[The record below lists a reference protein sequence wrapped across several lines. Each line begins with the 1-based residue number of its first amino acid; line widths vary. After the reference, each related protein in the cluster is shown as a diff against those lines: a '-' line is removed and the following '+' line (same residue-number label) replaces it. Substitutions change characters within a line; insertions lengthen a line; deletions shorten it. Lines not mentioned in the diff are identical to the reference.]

1 MKNRN
6 CILCLALAL
15 LLVGLTACSAKMEPA
30 SADPEPESVDTTP
43 EPAAEPAEPEPEPA
57 EPVPEIES
65 DEVLDDDMLEPLLD
79 GGSEY
84 VSGGLKLTVPEE
96 YAPLVQIGMGTSLF
110 GSKELF
116 SAREI
121 ASVEAG
127 QKLHPGE
134 DWGDGFLFSI
144 ARVSEEELH
153 RMLCGYLN
161 NERPFARDADGNYY
175 ICYYPSDVRLVREDM
190 ENLANSPD
198 LEQWSALNEWAAKVP
213 EQFVKDNPGLE
224 RWDYDYSDVA
234 MYLNRIAYFGD
245 ETEYSLFCD
254 FVEYKPKGDEGAKY
268 ALQLLENVEFE
279 YCSADETPDGEYQ
292 VVSFPQENARIFFY
306 KGGEYA
312 AVDYGG
318 DYGSLY
324 RISAPSA
331 GYCLDVLAEWAKA
344 LGG

>member
-1 MKNRN
+1 MKYLKK
-6 CILCLALAL
+6 ILCLCLAML
-15 LLVGLTACSAKMEPA
+15 LTLLAACTAKLEPA
-30 SADPEPESVDTTP
+30 SVEPEPETVDAAP
-43 EPAAEPAEPEPEPA
+43 EPAPEPA
-57 EPVPEIES
+57 EPAPEPEIENE
-65 DEVLDDDMLEPLLD
+65 EVSDDDMLTPILGD
-79 GGSEY
+79 GSEY
-84 VSGGLKLTVPEE
+84 VSDGLKLTVPDE
-96 YAPLVQIGMGTSLF
+96 YSPLVQIGTGTSLF
-110 GSKELF
+110 GDQELF

-153 RMLCGYLN
+153 RLLCGYLN

-198 LEQWSALNEWAAKVP
+198 LEQWSALNEWAATVP
-213 EQFVKDNPGLE
+213 AQFVKDNAGLE
-224 RWDYDYSDVA
+224 SWEYSYSDVG

-254 FVEYKPKGDEGAKY
+254 FTEYKPKGDEGAKY
-268 ALQLLENVEFE
+268 ALKILENVEFE
-279 YCSADETPDGEYQ
+279 SCSADETPDGEYQ
-292 VVSFPQENARIFFY
+292 VISFPQENARIFFY

-318 DYGSLY
+318 EYGSLY

-331 GYCLDVLAEWAKA
+331 GYCLDVMAEWAKA
-344 LGG
+344 LEG

>member
-1 MKNRN
+1 MKYRNR
-6 CILCLALAL
+6 ILCLFLAL
-15 LLVGLTACSAKMEPA
+15 LLVLLAACTKAEPELPAEPA
-30 SADPEPESVDTTP
+30 PAAEAEPI
-43 EPAAEPAEPEPEPA
+43 EPAAATEPEPEPA
-57 EPVPEIES
+57 TEPEIETA
-65 DEVLDDDMLEPLLD
+65 DVTDDMPELIF
-79 GGSEY
+79 GSGSEY
-84 VSGGLKLTVPEE
+84 VSGGLKLIVPDE
-96 YAPLVQIGMGTSLF
+96 YNALVQIGMGTSLF
-110 GSKELF
+110 GNEELF

-144 ARVSEEELH
+144 SRVSEEELH
-153 RMLCGYLN
+153 RMICGYLN

-175 ICYYPSDVRLVREDM
+175 VCYFPTDVRLVREDM

-198 LEQWSALNEWAAKVP
+198 LEQWSALNDWAAKVP

-224 RWDYDYSDVA
+224 SWDYSYSDVG

-268 ALQLLENVEFE
+268 ALQILENVEFE
-279 YCSADETPDGEYQ
+279 SCTADETPDGEYQ

-312 AVDYGG
+312 AVDYG
-318 DYGSLY
+318 DYSSLY
-324 RISAPSA
+324 RVSAPSA
-331 GYCLDVLAEWAKA
+331 GYCLDVMAAWAKA
-344 LGG
+344 LEG